1 MPQRDD
7 KAVNTTNRKKTWQ
20 N

>member
-7 KAVNTTNRKKTWQ
+7 KPVNTTNRKKTWQ